1 MWRPVDCPSD
11 AHRALAV
18 GPERG
23 RRGRGWEHQAIP
35 DKERDMTRVRTI
47 TVWALTVLLA
57 VPAVAPAADVIK
69 VGGMAPTTG
78 NVATFGVGQR
88 NAYQLA
94 VDEVNKAGGLKI
106 GGKPHK
112 IALIFEDEQNS
123 PEVGATV
130 ARKLVNQD
138 KVAAILGPTNTK
150 VCLAVGPIAQEN
162 KIPMLTPTCTNPK
175 VTLVGDFI
183 FRAGFIDTFQGAV
196 GAHFVHKTLGKRKAG
211 VLFDNGN
218 DYAKGLATYFKEAF
232 EKLGGRVVAF
242 ESFTDEE
249 RTVDFRPQL
258 LRIKAAD
265 PDVFYSSDYYGA
277 AALMAKQ
284 AQEIG
289 LKVPFMGGDGFDSP
303 DLVRI
308 GGSAVEGLH
317 FTNFYSQDDP
327 SPEVQQFIKAY
338 RARYKDTPDAYA
350 AQGYGAAQILFDAI
364 RRAGRADGPTIRDA
378 LAKTKELK
386 TVAGVI
392 TYDQNRNPTKPAVIL
407 RIKDGKQTF
416 VARVSPRDLPAD
428 IRP

>member
-1 MWRPVDCPSD
+1 MKDEQRI
-11 AHRALAV
+11 AV
-18 GPERG
+18 WTVGLLL
-23 RRGRGWEHQAIP
+23 AIP
-35 DKERDMTRVRTI
+35 
-47 TVWALTVLLA
+47 ALGW
-57 VPAVAPAADVIK
+57 AADVIK
-69 VGGMAPTTG
+69 IGGMAPTTG

-94 VDEVNKAGGLKI
+94 VEDVNKAGGLKI
-106 GGKPHK
+106 GGK
-112 IALIFEDEQNS
+112 AYTVELIFEDEQNS

-138 KVAAILGPTNTK
+138 RVAAILGPTNTK

-162 KIPMLTPTCTNPK
+162 RVPMLTPTCTNPK
-175 VTLVGDFI
+175 VTLVGDYI

-196 GAHFVHKTLGKRKAG
+196 GAHFVYQTLGKRRAG

-218 DYAKGLATYFKEAF
+218 DYTKGLATYFRDAF
-232 EKLGGRVVAF
+232 EKLGGKVVAF

-249 RTVDFRPQL
+249 KTVDFRPQL
-258 LRIKAAD
+258 IRIKAAN
-265 PDVFYSSDYYGA
+265 PDVLYSSDYYGA

-284 AQEIG
+284 AQEMG

-308 GGSAVEGLH
+308 GGPAVEGLH

-327 SPEVQQFIKAY
+327 SPEVQSFIKAY
-338 RARYKDTPDAYA
+338 RAKYKDTPDAYA
-350 AQGYGAAQILFDAI
+350 AQGYGAAQILFAAI
-364 RRAGRADGPTIRDA
+364 QRAGRTDGPAIRDA
-378 LAKTKELK
+378 LAKTEGLK

-407 RIKDGKQTF
+407 QIKDGKQKF
-416 VARVSPRDLPAD
+416 VTRVSPQDLPAS

>member
-1 MWRPVDCPSD
+1 MKDEQRI
-11 AHRALAV
+11 AV
-18 GPERG
+18 WTVGLLL
-23 RRGRGWEHQAIP
+23 AIP
-35 DKERDMTRVRTI
+35 ALG
-47 TVWALTVLLA
+47 WAA
-57 VPAVAPAADVIK
+57 EVIK
-69 VGGMAPTTG
+69 IGGMAPTTG

-94 VDEVNKAGGLKI
+94 VEDVNKAGGLKI
-106 GGKPHK
+106 GGK
-112 IALIFEDEQNS
+112 AYTVELIFEDEQNS

-138 KVAAILGPTNTK
+138 RVAAILGPTNTK

-162 KIPMLTPTCTNPK
+162 RVPMLTPTCTNPK
-175 VTLVGDFI
+175 VTLVGDYI

-196 GAHFVHKTLGKRKAG
+196 GAHFVYQTLGKRRAG

-218 DYAKGLATYFKEAF
+218 DYTKGLATYFRDAF
-232 EKLGGRVVAF
+232 EKLGGKVVAF

-249 RTVDFRPQL
+249 KTVDFRPQL
-258 LRIKAAD
+258 IRIKAAN
-265 PDVFYSSDYYGA
+265 PDVLYSSDYYGA

-284 AQEIG
+284 AQEMG

-308 GGSAVEGLH
+308 GGPAVEGLH

-327 SPEVQQFIKAY
+327 SPEVQSFIKAY
-338 RARYKDTPDAYA
+338 RAKYKDTPDAYA
-350 AQGYGAAQILFDAI
+350 AQGYGAAQILFAAI
-364 RRAGRADGPTIRDA
+364 QRAGRTDGPAIRDA
-378 LAKTKELK
+378 LAKTEGLK

-407 RIKDGKQTF
+407 QIKDGKQKF
-416 VARVSPRDLPAD
+416 VTRVSPQDLPAS